1 MAAIANVETA
11 FAQRGSQDIVLHD
24 IKSRAVLG
32 GGFEDRL
39 HRRRDAR
46 IGTRARDLVVAEP
59 VRVEFL
65 DIPVQLAQV
74 HGRRLIDRRVVG

>member
-11 FAQRGSQDIVLHD
+11 FAQRDSQDIVLHD

-39 HRRRDAR
+39 HRQRDAR
-46 IGTRARDLVVAEP
+46 IGTRARIPRFAGGTAVVFAAEWSGCD
-59 VRVEFL
+59 R
-65 DIPVQLAQV
+65 IPNSKI
-74 HGRRLIDRRVVG
+74 G

>member
-11 FAQRGSQDIVLHD
+11 FAQRDLQDIVLHD

-39 HRRRDAR
+39 
-46 IGTRARDLVVAEP
+46 P
-59 VRVEFL
+59 VDGMPGLGPGPEFRVLQEVR
-65 DIPVQLAQV
+65 P
-74 HGRRLIDRRVVG
+74 